1 VNSISEILQKRLS
14 PPNSLHLLQ
23 HLPLRAIEQALNVLA
38 SLVVPTVSLHN
49 EDASIAVLKAGGLLD
64 ALERLIL
71 LHIPLHTTSSSQ
83 QQRQIEDIKLA
94 LANSRIAASALL
106 SSLASLHGRDEWA
119 ARPDLLKAIVAASS
133 DATVDVCGNAVL
145 TLLELSK
152 QPSSRV
158 RVALR
163 DADVEKGLQTAL
175 SMLSENKNNMEK
187 DDDRKLSIQH
197 NIEEIINR
205 LQL

>member
-1 VNSISEILQKRLS
+1 MQKGIVNSIAEILQKRLS

-38 SLVVPTVSLHN
+38 SLVVPTHLLHN
-49 EDASIAVLKAGGLLD
+49 EDASIAVLRATGLLD
-64 ALERLIL
+64 ALERLII
-71 LHIPLHTTSSSQ
+71 LHIPLHTTSSFH
-83 QQRQIEDIKLA
+83 QQRQVEDLKLA
-94 LANSRIAASALL
+94 LSNARIAATSLL
-106 SSLASLHGRDEWA
+106 SVLASLHGRDEWA
-119 ARPDLLKAIVAASS
+119 ARPELLKAIVAATS
-133 DATVDVCGNAVL
+133 DATMDVSANAVL

-163 DADVEKGLQTAL
+163 DVDVEKGLQKAL
-175 SMLSENKNNMEK
+175 TSIAERKQDGLINENIVEALK
-187 DDDRKLSIQH
+187 
-197 NIEEIINR
+197 R